1 MASSH
6 DPRPQ
11 LSELRREVAGDLAR
25 DHRAASREWPV
36 SPAKLLALMLT
47 IFIGAMLLME
57 TGLPR
62 IRLPVHGARPAEAQ
76 PWMRSGGTP
85 APITDDRKVGN
96 LDDASGIDTDS
107 PPKPAANAIKPGET
121 ADAPAAAPSADTPS
135 SAVPADDGAGVD

>member
-62 IRLPVHGARPAEAQ
+62 IHLPVHGARPAEVQ
-76 PWMRSGGTP
+76 RWMRSGQHR
-85 APITDDRKVGN
+85 APIADDRKRWNPG
-96 LDDASGIDTDS
+96 DPSAIDANN
-107 PPKPAANAIKPGET
+107 PPIPAKPDANADKAG
-121 ADAPAAAPSADTPS
+121 APPLPPPSA
-135 SAVPADDGAGVD
+135 SAADDGAGAH